1 MLALVGAVVMSSAIL
16 LSAQNLWQSLLH
28 PLLVCG
34 GRTSTLSLYMWILML
49 FPTTL
54 FQGPVDSTRVGCTK
68 KPHYVFFLASRFI
81 FQPPTQPSECCHELL
96 GSGILIPTPDI

>member
-1 MLALVGAVVMSSAIL
+1 MPALVGAVVMSSAIL

-34 GRTSTLSLYMWILML
+34 GRTGTLSLYMWILML

-54 FQGPVDSTRVGCTK
+54 FQGPLLTAQGWVVLKNPAMFFFWQVDSSFSH
-68 KPHYVFFLASRFI
+68 PLS
-81 FQPPTQPSECCHELL
+81 LL
-96 GSGILIPTPDI
+96 NAVTSYWALVS